1 MVRRIVCVDDCT
13 AALLAAAEGGAT
25 PPLMQVA
32 GDLHL
37 QGPAALGSAER
48 PIVVVAG
55 GAIRLDGA
63 VVVHGV
69 LYGGAL
75 SWTPIAGQSG
85 LVRGALI
92 SETDYAGAGAV
103 DVVYDPAVL
112 ARLARGAG
120 TFARVN
126 GSWRD
131 F

>member
-1 MVRRIVCVDDCT
+1 M
-13 AALLAAAEGGAT
+13 AT
-25 PPLMQVA
+25 CSCS
-32 GDLHL
+32 
-37 QGPAALGSAER
+37 GPATLGSPER
-48 PIVVVAG
+48 PVAVVAA

-69 LYGGAL
+69 LYGAQSPGHRSRAKRAL
-75 SWTPIAGQSG
+75 
-85 LVRGALI
+85 RGALI
-92 SETDYAGAGAV
+92 SEGDYAGAAPL

-112 ARLARGAG
+112 ARLRGAPG